1 MLFLKALVYLN
12 GMDNAK
18 IFLLPVKGIHN
29 CNIIL
34 ALPEHKKEG
43 GGGWGEGGGWG
54 DGGGGGG
61 GKGWGEKKKKKKKKQ
76 WWW

>member
-29 CNIIL
+29 CNTIL
-34 ALPEHKKEG
+34 ALSEHKKEG
-43 GGGWGEGGGWG
+43 GGG
-54 DGGGGGG
+54 
-61 GKGWGEKKKKKKKKQ
+61 GKGGE
-76 WWW
+76 